1 MNIKLD
7 ENIPVSLVSDL
18 ADIGH
23 DVKTVHEQDM
33 QGVSDSQL
41 WNSIQQEKRFLITQ
55 DLDFS
60 DMTLYKPGSHA
71 GILLVR
77 LREPG
82 RKRLRQKIYELFSTK
97 HPEDDWRGAFIVLT
111 DHKSRIKRPYP

>member
-7 ENIPVSLVSDL
+7 ENIPVSLVSKL
-18 ADIGH
+18 RNLGH

-33 QGVSDSQL
+33 QGVTDSQL
-41 WNSIQQEKRFLITQ
+41 WDSIQQEKRFLITQ

-60 DMTLYKPGSHA
+60 DITVYKPGTHA

-82 RKRLRQKIYELFSTK
+82 RQSLRQKIYQLFSAK
-97 HPEDDWRGAFIVLT
+97 HAEDDWRGAFIVLT
-111 DHKSRIKRPYP
+111 DHKSRVHRP

>member
-33 QGVSDSQL
+33 QGTSDSYL
-41 WNSIQQEKRFLITQ
+41 WQAIQSEKRFLITQ
-55 DLDFS
+55 DMDFS
-60 DMTLYKPGSHA
+60 DRTLYKPGVHA

-82 RKRLRQKIYELFSTK
+82 RNKLRRKINELFLAK
-97 HPEDDWRGAFIVLT
+97 DAEDDWRGAFIVLT
-111 DHKSRIKRPYP
+111 DHKSRIQKPSS

>member
-7 ENIPVSLVSDL
+7 ENIPASLASDL
-18 ADIGH
+18 AEFGH
-23 DVKTVHEQDM
+23 EVKTVHEQDM
-33 QGVSDSQL
+33 QGVSDSYL
-41 WNSIQQEKRFLITQ
+41 WKAIQHEKRFLITQ

-60 DMTLYKPGSHA
+60 DRSLYKPGSHA

-82 RKRLRQKIYELFSTK
+82 RKKLRSKIKELFSAK
-97 HPEDDWRGAFIVLT
+97 PPEDDWRGSFIVLT
-111 DHKSRIKRPYP
+111 DHKSRIQKPSS